1 MEGSV
6 APMSKWCSGNVADI
20 NETEV
25 ETDFLRRSK
34 ITRGKRFLRG
44 PIPLNDIAAAS
55 RLPGQAL
62 AIFLAIH
69 HQTALTGKPSIALPA
84 SLLAHLGVSRSSK
97 SRGLKTLEQSGL
109 ITVVRSKGRTA
120 KIQLKATT

>member
-1 MEGSV
+1 
-6 APMSKWCSGNVADI
+6 MSKWCSGNVADI

-25 ETDFLRRSK
+25 QTDLLLRSK
-34 ITRGKRFLRG
+34 ITRGKRFLKG

-69 HQTALTGKPSIALPA
+69 HQTALTGRPLVTLPVN
-84 SLLAHLGVSRSSK
+84 LLAHLGISRGSK
-97 SRGLKTLEQSGL
+97 SRGLKALEQSAL
-109 ITVVRSKGRTA
+109 ITVVRSKGRAA
-120 KIQLKATT
+120 KIQLRTTAR